1 MHIVGLQ
8 WNSVWQNT
16 QANIDE
22 LDKSLQAL
30 VEQADTAPDIV
41 LLTEVFLSGFSMQ
54 PVEFAEPIDGDSVQ
68 QLKAM
73 AIKYQLALLFGMATK
88 QATNSGYEH
97 FNSALMIDKDGEL
110 VEHYR
115 KQKLFAYANE
125 HHAYQAGEPSQPFV
139 WQGIRCAMFICYD
152 LRFPEIFRNLAKQVD
167 IVFIVA
173 SWPES
178 RQLHWESLLKARAIE
193 NQCFIVGV
201 NRTGI
206 DGNGLHYAGGSM
218 VINPLGEVLAYGD
231 KNDAMIAAQI
241 DIEQT
246 QQTRKA
252 FPFLDDM

>member
-1 MHIVGLQ
+1 MNIVGLQ

-22 LDKSLQAL
+22 LDKSLQTL
-30 VEQADTAPDIV
+30 LEQADTAPDIV
-41 LLTEVFLSGFSMQ
+41 LLPEVFLSGFSMR
-54 PVEFAEPIDGDSVQ
+54 PVEFAESIDGDSMQ
-68 QLKAM
+68 QLKAL
-73 AIKYQLALLFGMATK
+73 ASKYRLALIFGMATK
-88 QATNSGYEH
+88 QVSNTGYEH
-97 FNSALMIDKDGEL
+97 FNSALMIDKHGEL
-110 VEHYR
+110 IEHYR

-125 HHAYQAGEPSQPFV
+125 HHAYQAGKPSQPFV
-139 WQGIRCAMFICYD
+139 WQGARCAMFICYD

-178 RQLHWESLLKARAIE
+178 RQLHWETLLKARAIE
-193 NQCFIVGV
+193 NQCFIIGV

-218 VINPLGEVLAYGD
+218 VIDPLGEILAYGRKQD
-231 KNDAMIAAQI
+231 EMIQAEI
-241 DIEQT
+241 DIAQVCEV
-246 QQTRKA
+246 RKQ